1 MNTQVVKA
9 AEIEG
14 DRLEG
19 VAGVGAKV
27 TGTDGAGQSLS
38 QSQGLVV
45 LGKGAVSDGHMT
57 STMSTD
63 TTSQEATDHG
73 TTATLDT
80 NIETIALALAGTRET
95 DIPIEKG
102 TKIGGVHEQGECV
115 AGRKRTTRLQTINCS
130 RRLAS
135 SRSQSKRNR
144 KKARFP

>member
-1 MNTQVVKA
+1 MNTQA
-9 AEIEG
+9 GRAGEIEG

-27 TGTDGAGQSLS
+27 TDTDGAGHSLS
-38 QSQGLVV
+38 QSQGQVV
-45 LGKGAVSDGHMT
+45 LGKGAVSDGHTT

-63 TTSQEATDHG
+63 TTSQEATDHV
-73 TTATLDT
+73 TIATQDT
-80 NIETIALALAGTRET
+80 NIETIALARAGTRET

-102 TKIGGVHEQGECV
+102 TKTGGVHGQGECV
-115 AGRKRTTRLQTINCS
+115 AGRMRTTRLQTINCS

-144 KKARFP
+144 KKARFQ